1 MTVYAE
7 CESEHRNRLL
17 QGLLRECPGLRA
29 ALVHQR
35 EKAGM
40 ELYREGGPMNDVFFP
55 TRGLVSIVVRLLD
68 GSMVDVQ
75 TVGTEGMAGV
85 AVWMG
90 FTTSL
95 HTTLQQSPGE
105 LVRVPAPAFIDAVRG
120 CDGAQRLLH
129 GYAGYSYRFVSQT
142 CVCNTHHSIKQRL
155 CRWLLTCADRDRCE
169 ELELPQAM
177 LADMMGV
184 RRQSVSEVLA
194 DMHRGGTIEQG
205 RSHILLLDR
214 ARLECCACECY
225 RVMKDFYA
233 RLVEPLL

>member
-1 MTVYAE
+1 VSAYAK
-7 CESEHRNRLL
+7 CGPEHRNRLL
-17 QGLLRECPGLRA
+17 QSLLRECPGLQA
-29 ALVHQR
+29 ALVQQHER
-35 EKAGM
+35 AGT

-75 TVGTEGMAGV
+75 TVGTEGMVGV

-95 HTTLQQSPGE
+95 HTTLQQSHGE
-105 LVRVPAPAFIDAVRG
+105 LVRVPATAFIEAVRG
-120 CDGAQRLLH
+120 CDHAQRLLY

-155 CRWLLTCADRDRCE
+155 CRWLLTCAERNRCD

-214 ARLECCACECY
+214 AQLERCACECY

-233 RLVEPLL
+233 RLVKPLL